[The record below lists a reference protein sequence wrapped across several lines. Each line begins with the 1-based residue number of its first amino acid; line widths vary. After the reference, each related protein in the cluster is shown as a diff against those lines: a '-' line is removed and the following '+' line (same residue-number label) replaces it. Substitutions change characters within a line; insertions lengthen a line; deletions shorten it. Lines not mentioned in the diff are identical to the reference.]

1 MLKRNLNISLVI
13 LLSAIMMIFLS
24 SCGNNSSDD
33 KSNSS
38 EEKAKVVV
46 EKLLN
51 VTEDDVE
58 SFYKAFD
65 SNEDSGQEKKASD
78 DSKLKDY
85 FKKKYDG
92 LMTDKGLD
100 TGLRNRSLGIPIVIS
115 GQNKSD
121 IEAKNVKLEKQEGD
135 NYNFSADLYAKK
147 SNKKTAS
154 VIGKIKMIKENDDFK
169 VDYIELTGH

>member
-58 SFYKAFD
+58 SFYKAY

-121 IEAKNVKLEKQEGD
+121 IEAKNVKVEKQEGD